1 MHNIDLF
8 SIVIAAFFIIAAKKV
23 SFMDYTEEAIALNL
37 NKELIKGSEW
47 TTRLLDHSDDSEII
61 NNASCDY

>member
-1 MHNIDLF
+1 VHNIDLF

-37 NKELIKGSEW
+37 NKELIKGSE
-47 TTRLLDHSDDSEII
+47 
-61 NNASCDY
+61 